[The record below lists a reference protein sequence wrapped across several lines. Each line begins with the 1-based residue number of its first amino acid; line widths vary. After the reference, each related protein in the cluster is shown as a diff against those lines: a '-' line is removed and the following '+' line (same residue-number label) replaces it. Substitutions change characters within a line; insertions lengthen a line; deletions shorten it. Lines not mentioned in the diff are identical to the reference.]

1 MFQTTMSEN
10 NVCALCL
17 QEGVLR
23 ESHIIPKFVGK
34 WMKET
39 GTGYLTTAEDGSK
52 RVQDTT
58 KIRLLCD
65 SCEEKFSKLEKYF
78 ADKIFFPF
86 HNDKIRTFDYDKN
99 LEAFI
104 VSLSWRILKIT
115 GSDFRDKNPG
125 FPLQSFVN
133 DAEEYWRE
141 FLNGEKESVGRY
153 ENHVVFLDY
162 VDDSQNPDVDPK
174 FNWYTLRSTDFTI
187 VTSSKRV
194 LVYVK
199 LPWMIFVTT
208 IHPTSLDGW
217 NGTVIKESGRIVPE
231 QSITDGGFGQ
241 FLLERV
247 RLALHSSPGP
257 TPEVARKRLM
267 GVMKKDPE
275 KFLGSSTLRSM
286 MVEGDLRRKGRMRNM
301 PEAVVDLVD
310 IIRTATDNPQL
321 TLAENQQNAWM
332 TRHIAN
338 KIANLSKEQADELH
352 RMIAVA
358 IEKSKT
364 SKQAERCVLQTD
376 SLWISFMIT
385 HGSTT
390 EHQQANNAREI
401 ERLRQQADDKIP
413 IAVFSLDSHRDT
425 ESAFFMPENG

>member
-1 MFQTTMSEN
+1 M
-10 NVCALCL
+10 

-39 GTGYLTTAEDGSK
+39 GTGYLTSAEDGSK
-52 RVQDTT
+52 RVQDIT

-65 SCEEKFSKLEKYF
+65 SCEERFSKLEKYF

-99 LEAFI
+99 LQAFI
-104 VSLSWRILKIT
+104 VSLSWRVLKIT
-115 GSDFRDKNPG
+115 GQEFRDKNPG

-133 DAEEYWRE
+133 DAEEHWRE

-162 VDDSQNPDVDPK
+162 VDDSKNPDVDPK
-174 FNWYTLRSTDFTI
+174 FNWYTLHSTDFTI
-187 VTSSKRV
+187 VTSNKRA

-217 NGTVIKESGRIVPE
+217 NGTVIKESGRITPE
-231 QSITDGGFGQ
+231 QSITDGGVFGQ
-241 FLLERV
+241 FLSERA

-257 TPEVARKRLM
+257 TSEVARKRLM

-275 KFLGSSTLRSM
+275 RFLESNTFRSM
-286 MVEGDLRRKGRMRNM
+286 IVEGDLRRKKRMQNM
-301 PEAVVDLVD
+301 PEAVVGLVEE
-310 IIRTATDNPQL
+310 IIRPPAYNPQL
-321 TLAENQQNAWM
+321 TRAENQQNAGN
-332 TRHIAN
+332 TRYIAN

-352 RMIAVA
+352 KMIAA
-358 IEKSKT
+358 TIEKSKA

-385 HGSTT
+385 HGATK
-390 EHQQANNAREI
+390 EHQQANNAGEI
-401 ERLRQQADDKIP
+401 ERLRQQVDDKIP
-413 IAVFSLDSHRDT
+413 IAVFSLDFHRDT
-425 ESAFFMPENG
+425 ESAFFIPENG